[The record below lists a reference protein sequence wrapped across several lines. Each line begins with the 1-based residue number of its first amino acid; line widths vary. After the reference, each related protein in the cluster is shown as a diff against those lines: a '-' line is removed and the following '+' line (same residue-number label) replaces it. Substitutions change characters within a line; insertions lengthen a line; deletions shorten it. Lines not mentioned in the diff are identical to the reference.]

1 MRVGL
6 SRLRRKVL
14 LRLLWLRLLVGLLR
28 LGLRLPVRL
37 LRLRQLRGL
46 RPGLLLVLG
55 LVRLLGVC
63 LRVLCLRVLWL
74 WVLWVCGIVG
84 GFGGGWDAGLVVVP
98 GRGRVDRSGPVL
110 FLGAVAETVLAAH
123 CRHRRPFRSTVGSTV
138 VRPPPSM
145 EWI

>member
-6 SRLRRKVL
+6 SRLWLKL
-14 LRLLWLRLLVGLLR
+14 LL
-28 LGLRLPVRL
+28 RL
-37 LRLRQLRGL
+37 LRLRLAVRFLRLRQLLGL
-46 RPGLLLVLG
+46 LPGLLLVLG
-55 LVRLLGVC
+55 LVQLLGVR
-63 LRVLCLRVLWL
+63 LL
-74 WVLWVCGIVG
+74 WVRGIVG
-84 GFGGGWDAGLVVVP
+84 GFGGGRGAGLVVVP

-110 FLGAVAETVLAAH
+110 FIGAVAETVLAAH